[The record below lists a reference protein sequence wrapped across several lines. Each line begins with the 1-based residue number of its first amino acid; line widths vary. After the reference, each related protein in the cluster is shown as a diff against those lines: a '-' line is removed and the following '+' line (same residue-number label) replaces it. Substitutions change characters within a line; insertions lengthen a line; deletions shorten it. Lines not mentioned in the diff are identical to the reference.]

1 MSKKKVELW
10 PRVAFCK
17 NILEQ
22 YSLMYF
28 GYVKE
33 KYIELL
39 YEKKK
44 KKNDPRKFGVS
55 QKLLNGKE
63 CDRISFYKFTHF
75 KEGKG
80 WSTPMAESNYV
91 SVIIVFLCYI
101 LEL

>member
-44 KKNDPRKFGVS
+44 KKMTPENLGRHRS
-55 QKLLNGKE
+55 CLMGK
-63 CDRISFYKFTHF
+63 
-75 KEGKG
+75 
-80 WSTPMAESNYV
+80 
-91 SVIIVFLCYI
+91 SVIEFLFTNSHI
-101 LEL
+101 LKKEKDGQLQWQSQTM